1 MTVQLRKSK
10 AKRTLALLQF
20 LRTKLTAFRRT
31 RGMPRIYAW
40 PASEALEQRQRE
52 LAFGPRVHPEEYAN
66 FLLVESVL
74 TSSPLRTSSLA
85 RANFVFVPLFLTAFE
100 QGLEDAS
107 QIVADLK
114 LPSDK
119 RIVIF
124 SSSDYVPRPLATRA
138 NPRCPTKIAG
148 PAIRRARNRYY
159 GTNMRWLD
167 DRFVVL
173 TYESTIDLFADDLAS
188 FPVVARD
195 MISPRSGRRDLL
207 YSFVGSP
214 RYEVSGR
221 HVRGPRSVRA
231 WSTLIERGGDRTFL
245 GLPDQVPYDRIY
257 RRSVFVLCPAGY
269 ARWSFRVSE
278 AISCGAI
285 PVILSDYY
293 VKPFGSRLP
302 WDEFSITIPESDL
315 ADVHTILTSLSP
327 PRIRAFQ
334 DRLERAQASFTP
346 DGFRDLLIDGLRSRI
361 V

>member
-1 MTVQLRKSK
+1 
-10 AKRTLALLQF
+10 
-20 LRTKLTAFRRT
+20 
-31 RGMPRIYAW
+31 MPRIYAW

-52 LAFGPRVHPEEYAN
+52 LAFGLRVHPEEYAN
-66 FLLVESVL
+66 YLLVESVL

-85 RANFVFVPLFLTAFE
+85 RADFVFVPLFLTAFE
-100 QGLEDAS
+100 QALEDVS

-114 LPSDK
+114 LPSNK
-119 RIVIF
+119 RIVMF
-124 SSSDYVPRPLATRA
+124 SSSDYVPRPLAARA
-138 NPRCPTKIAG
+138 NPRCPTKIAT
-148 PAIRRARNRYY
+148 PTIRRARGRYY
-159 GTNMRWLD
+159 GANMRWID
-167 DRFVVL
+167 DRFVLL
-173 TYESTIDLFADDLAS
+173 TYESSIDLFAEDLAS
-188 FPVVARD
+188 FPLVARD

-207 YSFVGSP
+207 YSFVGTP

-221 HVRGPRSVRA
+221 HVRGPRSLRA
-231 WSTLIERGGDRTFL
+231 WSTLIERGGDRAFI
-245 GLPDQVPYDRIY
+245 GLPDSGPYERIY

-293 VKPFGSRLP
+293 VKPFASRLP

-315 ADVHTILTSLSP
+315 ADVDTILTSLLL

-334 DRLERAQASFTP
+334 ERLERAQAAFTP
-346 DGFRDLLIDGLRSRI
+346 DGLRDLLIDGLRSRI